1 MNSATYSNFITSV
14 EEKEIAEAGRS
25 ISETPTPSAETD
37 IEDLFKSKGHSS
49 RQRQYCDSQFECS
62 DKSRQH
68 CQKLMKVYQSQT
80 ISHLKEFTE
89 NMRSMR
95 HTVFLILLLCSMFVV
110 SEILLA
116 PIIMITPE
124 LFLIFVSIRFS
135 FQSVALAIWTLI
147 MEGMSGIY
155 IELSFLEAFLN
166 FGQIILVS
174 ICFLSDCDAFWKTLE
189 AYYHKLRGVT
199 RNYDQN
205 QSNEIIQEQHRKMCQ
220 QFQVHHLN
228 NCRKIIGSDRFVN
241 GQLYKDAF
249 YGTTFVNWLI
259 RVGLVNDRREGVS
272 YANLL
277 IDYQILRNV
286 NNIQY
291 FHDKEVIYYFI
302 V

>member
-1 MNSATYSNFITSV
+1 
-14 EEKEIAEAGRS
+14 
-25 ISETPTPSAETD
+25 
-37 IEDLFKSKGHSS
+37 
-49 RQRQYCDSQFECS
+49 
-62 DKSRQH
+62 
-68 CQKLMKVYQSQT
+68 MKVYQNQT

-89 NMRSMR
+89 NMQSMR

-110 SEILLA
+110 SGILL
-116 PIIMITPE
+116 ICSFDFFFFI
-124 LFLIFVSIRFS
+124 VSIDS
-135 FQSVALAIWTLI
+135 ILFQSISLAVWTLV

-174 ICFLSDCDAFWKTLE
+174 VCFLSDCDAFWKTLE
-189 AYYHKLRGVT
+189 AYYHKIRGVT

-220 QFQVHHLN
+220 QFQIHHLN

>member
-1 MNSATYSNFITSV
+1 
-14 EEKEIAEAGRS
+14 
-25 ISETPTPSAETD
+25 
-37 IEDLFKSKGHSS
+37 
-49 RQRQYCDSQFECS
+49 
-62 DKSRQH
+62 
-68 CQKLMKVYQSQT
+68 MKVYQSQT

-110 SEILLA
+110 SAILLA
-116 PIIMITPE
+116 LYLIHVPI
-124 LFLIFVSIRFS
+124 LNFL

-220 QFQVHHLN
+220 QFQIHHLN